1 MDKLYIGNEMAQ
13 FDKKNRGFYDELT
26 DEEKKKFSNYLMIRW
41 GSTVDGSADLQG
53 FYVISCNERLN
64 KNFFAINR
72 HPKLQWLTCTTVSPG
87 LGTQRHQW
95 IAAGKKKP
103 KNALMKTL
111 MELYPNAKLDEL
123 ELLSTTMTKKELD
136 QLLRDHGNDD

>member
-13 FDKKNRGFYDELT
+13 FDRKNRGFYDELT

-64 KNFFAINR
+64 KNFFAINK

-103 KNALMKTL
+103 KNSAMKVL
-111 MELYPNAKLDEL
+111 MELYPTAKLDEL
-123 ELLSTTMTKKELD
+123 ELLSTKLSKKQID
-136 QLLRDHGNDD
+136 QLLSDHGNE